1 MYVATMATREHRMA
15 EFSNAEPP
23 ANQPLELLCED
34 HCGTY
39 VIPFAC
45 HFVKGEW
52 SGVVG
57 RQLIQAT
64 VLGWRRP

>member
-1 MYVATMATREHRMA
+1 MATREHRMA
-15 EFSNAEPP
+15 QFSSAEPP

-45 HFVKGEW
+45 RFVDGEW
-52 SGVVG
+52 TSMAHQ
-57 RQLIQAT
+57 RIKAT
-64 VLGWRRP
+64 VIGWRRR